1 MMMRTTSVVAVVL
14 IAFVVAIQDHSWA
27 ASIPSIAIRD
37 VTLIDGTGA
46 PAKAQTTILI
56 ENGRFSAMTAASQV
70 KMPSGIKT
78 IDGTGKFA
86 IPGLWDMHV
95 HLTQL
100 TEIAGPA
107 FIANGVTGVRDMG
120 GSLELV
126 DWIRQRIS
134 NGAVIGPHIFRPGP
148 IVDGAKPGVSDRLV
162 VWNAEDGRKVVEFL
176 RERGV
181 DFIKVHNGAPPEAF
195 FALLKEAAVKH
206 VQVAGHIPT
215 DVDPAAAIEA
225 GFNSIEHVV
234 SLFEGPVRR
243 KVQLGQSQ
251 AAAMA
256 EFTDDEVRKLARLM
270 TKMNAWF
277 DPTLIF
283 YWSIAHQAELKEHPD
298 ARARYVSKSGREF
311 WKLFPD
317 RPNTPEMRRTLDE
330 AFTRFVQIVTI
341 MHAEKVKMLAGTDVG
356 GRDVYPGF
364 SLHDELS
371 LLVKSG
377 LTPMEAIVA
386 ATRHPAECLG
396 KVSELGTIEQ
406 DKIADLVLLDQNPL
420 DDITNTKTINAVIA
434 NGRLFAKPE
443 VDRMLEMVAREAPN
457 R

>member
-1 MMMRTTSVVAVVL
+1 MVRATSAVAIIL
-14 IAFVVAIQDHSWA
+14 IAFVGVIREQSWA
-27 ASIPSIAIRD
+27 ASMPSIAIRNI
-37 VTLIDGTGA
+37 TLIDGTGE
-46 PAKAQTTILI
+46 PSKGERTILI
-56 ENGRFSAMTAASQV
+56 ENGRFSAVTATPQV
-70 KMPSGIKT
+70 KMPPDIKI

-107 FIANGVTGVRDMG
+107 FIANGITGVRDMG

-126 DWIRQRIS
+126 DWIRHRVA

-148 IVDGAKPGVSDRLV
+148 FVDGAKPGVSDRLV

-176 RERGV
+176 RGRGV
-181 DFIKVHNGAPPEAF
+181 DFIKVHNAAPPDAF
-195 FALLKEAAVKH
+195 FALLKEAAGKH
-206 VQVAGHIPT
+206 VQVAGHIPL
-215 DVDPAAAIEA
+215 DVDPADAIEA
-225 GFNSIEHVV
+225 GYNSIEHVV

-243 KVQLGQSQ
+243 KVQLGQTQ

-256 EFTDDEVRKLARLM
+256 EFTDDEVRKLAHLM
-270 TKMNAWF
+270 AKMKAWF

-298 ARARYVSKSGREF
+298 ARARYVSKSGHEF

-317 RPNTPEMRRTLDE
+317 RPNTPEMRKTLDD
-330 AFTRFVQIVTI
+330 AFTRFVQIAALV
-341 MHAEKVKMLAGTDVG
+341 HSANVKMLAGTDVG

-371 LLVKSG
+371 LLVKCG

-396 KVSELGTIEQ
+396 KASELGTIEQ
-406 DKIADLVLLDQNPL
+406 NKIADLVLLDQNPL
-420 DDITNTKTINAVIA
+420 DDITNTKTINTVVA
-434 NGRLFAKPE
+434 NGRLFAKP
-443 VDRMLEMVAREAPN
+443 DLDGMLEMVAREAPN